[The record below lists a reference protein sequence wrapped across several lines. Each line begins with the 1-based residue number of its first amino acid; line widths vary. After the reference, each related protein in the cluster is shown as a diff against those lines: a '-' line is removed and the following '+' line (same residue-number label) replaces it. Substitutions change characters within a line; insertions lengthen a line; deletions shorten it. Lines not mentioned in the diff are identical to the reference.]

1 MTLPTLTAPENA
13 AAAEVQNRI
22 LDSVRL
28 ATLRRTSLLDSPA
41 EAAYDR
47 LTRLAVRLLH
57 VPVALVSLVDAD
69 RQFFKSCVGLP
80 APWADA
86 RQTPLSHSFCQ
97 HVVMSGEP
105 LLIEDSR
112 TDPRVIGNLA
122 ITDLGVIAY
131 AGIPLMTA
139 DGQSLGSFCAI
150 DHEPRVWTAAEVETL
165 KDLAASAITEIELRL
180 AAAEARE
187 QTLEAERERQEKLA
201 LLDSAAEGIYGIDGQ
216 GRCTFWNRA
225 AAGMTRY
232 DPEEVLGRNVHALIH
247 HQRPDGSPYP
257 EEECLIYQAL
267 RRNEGCRSDN
277 EVLWRKDGTSFPA
290 EYASSP
296 IIEDGQ
302 IRGAV
307 VSFAN
312 ISRRKELEQLRDD
325 LTHMIVH
332 DLRTPLTSLLTGLQT
347 VPLLGDMND
356 AQDEV
361 LELAVQGGTTLLG
374 MINDLLDIDKIEA
387 GSLALEYA
395 DVSPGDLVASAL
407 SQVQPLARSK
417 GLQLRQEVPDDLGPF
432 SADEEKLR
440 RVLVNL
446 LGNAMKFTSEG
457 GVTVGARR
465 ALGEEAL
472 IFFVRDTGEGI
483 PREAFERI
491 FEKFG
496 QVDSRK
502 GGRKMST
509 GLGLTFCKMAV
520 EAHGG
525 RIWVESEP
533 GEGSTFQ
540 FTLPQRAFS
549 P

>member
-1 MTLPTLTAPENA
+1 
-13 AAAEVQNRI
+13 
-22 LDSVRL
+22 
-28 ATLRRTSLLDSPA
+28 
-41 EAAYDR
+41 
-47 LTRLAVRLLH
+47 
-57 VPVALVSLVDAD
+57 VDAD

-80 APWADA
+80 PPWADA

-97 HVVMSGEP
+97 HVVLSGQP

-112 TDPRVIGNLA
+112 LDPRVMGNPA

-150 DHEPRVWTAAEVETL
+150 DHEPRVWTAEEVETL
-165 KDLAASAITEIELRL
+165 GDLAASAITEIELRL

-187 QTLEAERERQEKLA
+187 QTGEAERERQEKLA
-201 LLDSAAEGIYGIDGQ
+201 LLDSAAEGIYGIDEE

-247 HQRPDGSPYP
+247 HRRPDGSPYP

-267 RRNEGCRSDN
+267 RRNEGCRSED

-307 VSFAN
+307 VTFAN

-347 VPLLGDMND
+347 VPLLGDLNG

-374 MINDLLDIDKIEA
+374 MINDLLDIDKIEQ
-387 GSLALEYA
+387 GSLALEFA
-395 DVSPGDLVASAL
+395 DVSPGNLVADAL
-407 SQVQPLARSK
+407 SQVRPLARSK
-417 GLQLRQEVPDDLGPF
+417 GLQLHEEVQEHLGTFP
-432 SADEEKLR
+432 ADEEKLR

-446 LGNAMKFTSEG
+446 LGNAMKFTTEG
-457 GVTVGARR
+457 SVTVGARR
-465 ALGEEAL
+465 LPGEEAL
-472 IFFVRDTGEGI
+472 IFFVQDTGEGI

-533 GEGSTFQ
+533 AQGSTFR
-540 FTLPQRAFS
+540 FTIPSASGR
-549 P
+549 